1 MKLIKKMLFHCKNH
15 IFMQVLLDLCSIVS
29 DLARSKNILFKKKQ
43 KTNKTVGTYN
53 LGQKVVDKITKL

>member
-1 MKLIKKMLFHCKNH
+1 
-15 IFMQVLLDLCSIVS
+15 MQVLLDLCSIVS
-29 DLARSKNILFKKKQ
+29 DLARSKNILFKKKN